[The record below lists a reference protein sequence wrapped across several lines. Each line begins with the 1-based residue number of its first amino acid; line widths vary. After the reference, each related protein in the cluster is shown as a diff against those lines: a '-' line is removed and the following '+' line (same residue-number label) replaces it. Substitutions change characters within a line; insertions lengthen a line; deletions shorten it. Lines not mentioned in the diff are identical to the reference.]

1 MDSIMKGLFGGDS
14 DQHRSNAHDF
24 VSRYEEGGDPTTGFS
39 GQEAMDH
46 YQRAAQHLSPEEYEM
61 AAQQAFSRMNPQ
73 QRMQFGQ
80 MLQQRMSGGMGQ
92 DMQFDDPRQLASLT
106 SRYQREEPNGL
117 ASLFGG
123 GGGGGGGGLGDMLGG
138 MMGGGGGQRGGGGGM
153 GDMLDNPIAKAA
165 LGGIAAIAFKNMINR

>member
-14 DQHRSNAHDF
+14 DEHRSTARDF
-24 VSRYEEGGDPTTGFS
+24 VSRYEDGGDPTTGFS
-39 GQEAMDH
+39 GQEAMEH
-46 YQRAAQHLSPEEYEM
+46 YQRASQHLSPEEFEM

-92 DMQFDDPRQLASLT
+92 DMQYDDPRQLASLT

-123 GGGGGGGGLGDMLGG
+123 GGGGGGLGDMLGG
-138 MMGGGGGQRGGGGGM
+138 MMGGGGGGSTQASGSGG
-153 GDMLDNPIAKAA
+153 DL
-165 LGGIAAIAFKNMINR
+165 LGGPLGKAVLGGVAAYAMKKMMSGR